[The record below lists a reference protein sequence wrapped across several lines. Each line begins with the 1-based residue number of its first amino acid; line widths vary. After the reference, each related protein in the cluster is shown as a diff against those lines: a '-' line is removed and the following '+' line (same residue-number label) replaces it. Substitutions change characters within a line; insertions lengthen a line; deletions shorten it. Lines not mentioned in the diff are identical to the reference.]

1 MSGPP
6 AQLSN
11 TEIKCC
17 RDAEVGK
24 PAANLDT
31 TRRPPKNA
39 RTRERP
45 ADAHERTEGR
55 PTPMTVR
62 RNERPPAPRPPRAR
76 PTQVVIVHDLQEG
89 DYLPDYGSTVR
100 AVDVRTERLGI
111 EWVDLQLTDQR
122 QLTLDGHN
130 DIAAIPAMV
139 ESTPSGRR

>member
-1 MSGPP
+1 
-6 AQLSN
+6 
-11 TEIKCC
+11 
-17 RDAEVGK
+17 
-24 PAANLDT
+24 
-31 TRRPPKNA
+31 
-39 RTRERP
+39 
-45 ADAHERTEGR
+45 
-55 PTPMTVR
+55 MTVR
-62 RNERPPAPRPPRAR
+62 GNERPPAPRPPHAR